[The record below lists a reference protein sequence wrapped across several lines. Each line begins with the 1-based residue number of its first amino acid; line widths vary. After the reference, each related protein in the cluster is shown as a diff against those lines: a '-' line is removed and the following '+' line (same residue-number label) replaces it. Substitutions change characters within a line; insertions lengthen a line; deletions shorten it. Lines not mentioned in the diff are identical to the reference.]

1 MNKLVIFYK
10 NLLFILEAYANM
22 NPDEDQEEELVSVK
36 KKPGALTRKGDD
48 YDDEDSHDKKR
59 TYRK

>member
-1 MNKLVIFYK
+1 
-10 NLLFILEAYANM
+10 M

-59 TYRK
+59 TYRKWGRKLW